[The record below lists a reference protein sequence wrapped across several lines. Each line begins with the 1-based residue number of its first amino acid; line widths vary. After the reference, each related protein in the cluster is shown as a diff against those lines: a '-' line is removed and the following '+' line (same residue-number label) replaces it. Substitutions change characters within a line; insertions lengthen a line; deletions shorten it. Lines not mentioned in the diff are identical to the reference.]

1 MYDLFRFEGNIQK
14 LEVYEG
20 KLNTLNNIGDS
31 QISSSAILSTV
42 AESVSLGAQTFFLA
56 SKSRLHVQSVVIEI
70 DGKICI
76 SQFHRALL
84 KENEYIICI
93 AKKIGENLYE
103 LYSILSPETGLL
115 HMQVGMGGSVKKS
128 YESVIKGG
136 RVWYLLGVAI
146 IAIILILSGDF
157 NKENLLSWGGVL
169 FLFYFILFYILK
181 KSFESIRHFS
191 EKSEEIFKIYGF
203 ENPLEIFLLS
213 GRHYSDD
220 YKILLESVYEYRK
233 VIKKDPYPESYIGQ
247 IKRNV

>member
-1 MYDLFRFEGNIQK
+1 MYDLVRFEGYIQK

-20 KLNTLNNIGDS
+20 KLNTLTNIGDS

-42 AESVSLGAQTFFLA
+42 AESVSLGVQTFFLA

-70 DGKICI
+70 EGKICI
-76 SQFHRALL
+76 GQFHRALL
-84 KENEYIICI
+84 KENEYIICV
-93 AKKIGENLYE
+93 AKKIGKNLYE

-128 YESVIKGG
+128 YESVVKGG

-146 IAIILILSGDF
+146 IAIILILGGDF
-157 NKENLLSWGGVL
+157 DKENLLSWGGVL
-169 FLFYFILFYILK
+169 FLFYFILFYIVK
-181 KSFESIRHFS
+181 KSFKSLKHFS

-203 ENPLEIFLLS
+203 ENPKGIFLLS

-233 VIKKDPYPESYIGQ
+233 VIKKDPYPESYIEQ
-247 IKRNV
+247 KERNV

>member
-1 MYDLFRFEGNIQK
+1 MYEMLKFEGRIQR
-14 LEVYEG
+14 LEIYDDSLSAFG
-20 KLNTLNNIGDS
+20 KSGNT
-31 QISSSAILSTV
+31 QITVSAILSDV
-42 AESVSLGAQTFFLA
+42 AESVSLSAQTVFLA
-56 SKSRLHVQSVVIEI
+56 SHSRLHVQSVVIEI

-93 AKKIGENLYE
+93 VKKIGENLYE

-146 IAIILILSGDF
+146 ISIVLILSGDF

-203 ENPLEIFLLS
+203 ENPVEIFLLS

-233 VIKKDPYPESYIGQ
+233 VIKKDPYPESYVGQ